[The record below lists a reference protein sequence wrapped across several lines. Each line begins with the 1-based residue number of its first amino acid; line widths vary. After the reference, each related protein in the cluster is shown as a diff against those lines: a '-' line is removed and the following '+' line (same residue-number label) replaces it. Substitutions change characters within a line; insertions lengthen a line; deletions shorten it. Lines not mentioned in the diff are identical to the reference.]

1 MTHPI
6 GEKKPNAFGLYDVHG
21 NVWEWVEDRGHPSYD
36 GAPAD
41 GSAWVEGVT
50 SDRMMRGGDFFFD
63 PSFLRSGQRYML
75 PSNFRNYS
83 VGFRV
88 VRTLDR
94 QARSHISPE
103 PPR

>member
-1 MTHPI
+1 MTHPV
-6 GEKKPNAFGLYDVHG
+6 GEKTPNAFGLYDVHG
-21 NVWEWVEDRGHPSYD
+21 KVWEWVEDLGHPNYD
-36 GAPAD
+36 GAPSD
-41 GSAWVEGVT
+41 GSAWVAGVT

-88 VRTLDR
+88 VRDLN
-94 QARSHISPE
+94 Q
-103 PPR
+103 